1 MDRFSK
7 NYHFSNFMKIR
18 PVGAELFHAKG
29 RAHGQTG
36 RPTDRHDK
44 SILSF
49 AKAPKKLPTDLQLFT
64 RPMAHNGPGSTFA
77 VKKAQLNGAK
87 SIA

>member
-1 MDRFSK
+1 MT
-7 NYHFSNFMKIR
+7 IR
-18 PVGAELFHAKG
+18 QGGGG
-29 RAHGQTG
+29 RVVQCGRKDGQTG